1 MSNKLKNNIDVK
13 YKNKIN
19 ISSSEV
25 EDCRILKFHLF
36 LNLLLENFQAR

>member
-1 MSNKLKNNIDVK
+1 MSNKLKNDIDVK
-13 YKNKIN
+13 YKNK